1 MVSLSPHNTVASRI
15 TDFTETQ
22 NGLLRKR
29 ADLFNEA
36 ERIMERLAEIKNDI
50 QAFDRALTSL
60 GYSGDLDAIMPRQRR
75 HVIFGRGELLDALM
89 LELRVAERPMLSR
102 ELAQNV
108 LASNGSDIRD
118 RRAVGD
124 LTRRVSKCLRKQ
136 RESGRVIGKQ
146 DESLNI
152 RWTLRPRC

>member
-1 MVSLSPHNTVASRI
+1 MSHYSRI

-22 NGLLRKR
+22 NGLLKKR
-29 ADLFNEA
+29 SELFNEA
-36 ERIMERLAEIKNDI
+36 EGMMERLAEIKNDI
-50 QAFDRALTSL
+50 QAFDKALIAL
-60 GYSGDLDAIMPRQRR
+60 GYKGDLDAVMPRQRR

-89 LELRVAERPMLSR
+89 LELRLAERPILSR

-118 RRAVGD
+118 RRAVSE

-136 RESGRVIGKQ
+136 REAGRVLGQ
-146 DESLNI
+146 MDSSRNLL
-152 RWTLRPRC
+152 WSLRPRTG

>member
-1 MVSLSPHNTVASRI
+1 MAHYSRI

-22 NGLLRKR
+22 NGLLKKR
-29 ADLFNEA
+29 AELFNEA
-36 ERIMERLAEIKNDI
+36 ESMMERLAEIKNDI
-50 QAFDRALTSL
+50 QAFDKALIAL
-60 GYSGDLDAIMPRQRR
+60 GYKGDLDAVMPRQRR

-89 LELRVAERPMLSR
+89 LELRLAEGPMLSR

-118 RRAVGD
+118 KRAVSD

-146 DESLNI
+146 DESRNI
-152 RWTLRPRC
+152 QWLLRPRAG